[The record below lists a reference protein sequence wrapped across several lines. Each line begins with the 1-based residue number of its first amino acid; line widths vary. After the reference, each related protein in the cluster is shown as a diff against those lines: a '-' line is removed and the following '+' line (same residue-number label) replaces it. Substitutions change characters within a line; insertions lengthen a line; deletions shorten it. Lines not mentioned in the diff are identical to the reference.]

1 VTGLVAHAVVGHQG
15 GWDEGLVV
23 LVPIAIFVA
32 LQVWSRRRSRRR
44 RDR

>member
-1 VTGLVAHAVVGHQG
+1 VTGVLADVVVAHQG

-32 LQVWSRRRSRRR
+32 LQIWGRRRGRTRRKR
-44 RDR
+44 